1 MIIQIKDHKTN
12 TSPLTVMPPT
22 LEGLANALEAKY
34 NIQANLVQHI
44 YKRSLKGVLVVMDN
58 DLIRHF
64 GSKGEYKLDVAT
76 TDESKYRVTLVA
88 AK

>member
-1 MIIQIKDHKTN
+1 MDHKTM
-12 TSPLTVMPPT
+12 TSPLTVAPPT

-34 NIQANLVQHI
+34 NIQANLVEHI
-44 YKRSLKGVLVVMDN
+44 YRRSVKGVLVMMDN

-64 GSKGEYKLDVAT
+64 GNKGQFKLDVST